1 MLKDIVA
8 PKVENIAIAIIKEK
22 NELDET
28 VWNVYILN
36 MQNKILEST
45 LVSSKGYG
53 ETVNGEKIKTS
64 MLRHLIGDI
73 PPNSYAKIEPI
84 IEEVFGLHNEY
95 WVSYFQNNKMYDKKY
110 VFLAETIKEEN
121 FVTIPLINKKGVLL
135 K

>member
-95 WVSYFQNNKMYDKKY
+95 WVSTFKIIKC
-110 VFLAETIKEEN
+110 TIKN
-121 FVTIPLINKKGVLL
+121 TSFWPKPLRKKISLPFHL
-135 K
+135 